1 MKIRHL
7 LIGLFA
13 VAATVACKPEEV
25 VETPKLD
32 VDKSAVS
39 LAATAGEASFNV
51 TSNKDWTASADADWV
66 SLQPASGKGSDKAVS
81 VKVTADD
88 NASEEPRTAK
98 ITVKAGDLTKTVS
111 VSQTGATGTE
121 PEPGPEPVE
130 DTYIL
135 VGEAIGGWDVDA
147 NGITLTLAD
156 GYYVAKEV
164 GITAN
169 KPMHFTKN
177 NKWEGNVK
185 GLHGLIAP
193 NEIGEVGNNDISLTE
208 GGAFD
213 VYLTEALD
221 KFYFMSPGK
230 LPSEAV
236 EHVDIQVSWGMMGM
250 FVGNEW
256 GTDVPMTYEGEWIVA
271 KGAQFSNLTF
281 KIRGN
286 GNWTDATNIG
296 MAPGSEKGVVNGKIS
311 VVTAEYSKAN
321 LGGDA
326 ADIKL
331 NGEAGTY
338 DVYFSFENL
347 EVYVMEQGYK
357 PGEKEPQNPEPVDVT
372 YTVVG
377 TLDNINWN
385 NAAPEGLMT
394 LDGNYYVA
402 RNVPFVTAATLYGG
416 ADQIEFKIVET
427 GTWDGYGVAAG
438 TAAQSANAEI
448 ALIAGGDNIPVA
460 AAGGSYDVYFDKANA
475 KVWVMNAGLKPGDT
489 PAPDPGTDEAEVK
502 TIFEGPFD
510 ASWDTPM
517 NALSYDGY
525 DWSTVNVGDVI
536 KIYGHPTSSSDGWYG
551 MNFRTGEGWTAFTE
565 VPDQFN
571 TPTTVAVKVTQIT
584 YDELVAKHGF
594 VVVGTGYTVDKVE
607 LIPAALEATSFE
619 DLLSGAGTFEGQDIS
634 MLGCWGENAPS
645 IALSAAG
652 EGYGGGYALVL
663 KNPVDGGQY
672 NSWKAQAALDF
683 PEPFDP
689 SKTYVMSFYVKASTN
704 ATIGVQYQNA
714 SYSNQG
720 GNMSFTALTD
730 WVYVEHEFTTG
741 SFDDIIR
748 LIFNFGENAADFY
761 IDNFKFGPKK

>member
-448 ALIAGGDNIPVA
+448 ALIAGGDNIPVVA
-460 AAGGSYDVYFDKANA
+460 AEGAYDVYFDKANA

-489 PAPDPGTDEAEVK
+489 PAPEDP
-502 TIFEGPFD
+502 
-510 ASWDTPM
+510 
-517 NALSYDGY
+517 
-525 DWSTVNVGDVI
+525 
-536 KIYGHPTSSSDGWYG
+536 SD
-551 MNFRTGEGWTAFTE
+551 
-565 VPDQFN
+565 P
-571 TPTTVAVKVTQIT
+571 AVKETIW
-584 YDELVAKHGF
+584 
-594 VVVGTGYTVDKVE
+594 
-607 LIPAALEATSFE
+607 
-619 DLLSGAGTFEGQDIS
+619 EG
-634 MLGCWGENAPS
+634 
-645 IALSAAG
+645 
-652 EGYGGGYALVL
+652 
-663 KNPVDGGQY
+663 
-672 NSWKAQAALDF
+672 
-683 PEPFDP
+683 EPFDLGSDWSQGLQITSVP
-689 SKTYVMSFYVKASTN
+689 RLPEDARIHVVYEAPAGYDY
-704 ATIGVQYQNA
+704 YQFKFCYISQDWNW
-714 SYSNQG
+714 N
-720 GNMSFTALTD
+720 ALTSPPGATDGCVVLDPSATEYSFALNADDIAAINSGRGMVVQGYAAIIKKVYFTSDIEVGDGPKLIWEGRCELLSD
-730 WVYVEHEFTTG
+730 WSSALQIQNMPLLESGVTIYVEYEAAGYDYYQFKFCYIDESWGWNVMTSPVDVNEYDCVMLDPDKTEYVLALND
-741 SFDDIIR
+741 DDIAAI
-748 LIFNFGENAADFY
+748 NAGKGMVIQGYGAVITKVSY
-761 IDNFKFGPKK
+761 K

>member
-1 MKIRHL
+1 MS
-7 LIGLFA
+7 
-13 VAATVACKPEEV
+13 
-25 VETPKLD
+25 
-32 VDKSAVS
+32 VD
-39 LAATAGEASFNV
+39 
-51 TSNKDWTASADADWV
+51 
-66 SLQPASGKGSDKAVS
+66 PASGKASDKAVS
-81 VKVTADD
+81 VKVTAED

-98 ITVKAGDLTKTVS
+98 ITVKAGGLTKTVS

-121 PEPGPEPVE
+121 PEPEPEPE
-130 DTYIL
+130 PDTDTYIL
-135 VGEAIGGWDVDA
+135 VGEAVGGWDVDA
-147 NGITLTLAD
+147 NGVVLTLKE
-156 GYYVAKEV
+156 GYYVVTGV
-164 GITAN
+164 GITAQ
-169 KPMHFTKN
+169 KGMHFTKN

-208 GGAFD
+208 GGAYD

-236 EHVDIQVSWGMMGM
+236 EHVDIAVTWGVCGAIEGNSWGASADPVM
-250 FVGNEW
+250 NL
-256 GTDVPMTYEGEWIVA
+256 EGEWFVARNIV
-271 KGAQFSNLTF
+271 FTEVNF
-281 KIRGN
+281 KVRGN
-286 GNWTDATNIG
+286 NSWSNDVKWGRAAKDQACRINEAIAVSTCTEYIEANPDAGDNENIY
-296 MAPGSEKGVVNGKIS
+296 I
-311 VVTAEYSKAN
+311 
-321 LGGDA
+321 GG
-326 ADIKL
+326 
-331 NGEAGTY
+331 AGTY
-338 DVYFSFENL
+338 DVYFSPDKK
-347 EVYVMEQGYK
+347 EVWVMTPGYK
-357 PGEKEPQNPEPVDVT
+357 PGDETPAPPVTETT

-377 TLDNINWN
+377 TIDGINWN

-394 LDGNYYVA
+394 LEGDYYVGK
-402 RNVPFVTAATLYGG
+402 NIPFVTAKTLYDG
-416 ADQIEFKIVET
+416 ADQFEFKIVET

-448 ALIAGGDNIPVA
+448 ALIAGGDNIPVVA
-460 AAGGSYDVYFDKANA
+460 AEGAYDVYFDKANA

-571 TPTTVAVKVTQIT
+571 TPTTVAVKVTQTT

-741 SFDDIIR
+741 NFDDIIR

>member
-121 PEPGPEPVE
+121 PEPGPGPEPVE

-416 ADQIEFKIVET
+416 ADQFEFKIVET

-448 ALIAGGDNIPVA
+448 ALIAGGDNIPVVA
-460 AAGGSYDVYFDKANA
+460 AEGAYDVYFDKANA

-489 PAPDPGTDEAEVK
+489 PAPEDP
-502 TIFEGPFD
+502 
-510 ASWDTPM
+510 
-517 NALSYDGY
+517 
-525 DWSTVNVGDVI
+525 
-536 KIYGHPTSSSDGWYG
+536 SD
-551 MNFRTGEGWTAFTE
+551 
-565 VPDQFN
+565 P
-571 TPTTVAVKVTQIT
+571 AVKETIW
-584 YDELVAKHGF
+584 
-594 VVVGTGYTVDKVE
+594 
-607 LIPAALEATSFE
+607 
-619 DLLSGAGTFEGQDIS
+619 EG
-634 MLGCWGENAPS
+634 
-645 IALSAAG
+645 
-652 EGYGGGYALVL
+652 
-663 KNPVDGGQY
+663 
-672 NSWKAQAALDF
+672 
-683 PEPFDP
+683 EPFDLGSDWSQGLQITSVP
-689 SKTYVMSFYVKASTN
+689 RLPEDARIHVVYEAPAGYDY
-704 ATIGVQYQNA
+704 YQFKFCYISQDWNW
-714 SYSNQG
+714 N
-720 GNMSFTALTD
+720 ALTSPPGATDGCVVLDPSATEYSFALNADDIAAINSGRGMVVQGYAAIIKKVYFTSDIEVGDGPKLIWEGRCELLSD
-730 WVYVEHEFTTG
+730 WSSALQIQNMPLLESGVTIYVEYEAAGYDYYQFKFCYIDESWGWNVMTSPVDVNEYDCVMLDPDKTEYVLALND
-741 SFDDIIR
+741 DDIAAI
-748 LIFNFGENAADFY
+748 NAGKGMVIQGYGAVITKVSY
-761 IDNFKFGPKK
+761 K

>member
-448 ALIAGGDNIPVA
+448 ALVAGGDNIPVA

-489 PAPDPGTDEAEVK
+489 PAPEDP
-502 TIFEGPFD
+502 
-510 ASWDTPM
+510 
-517 NALSYDGY
+517 
-525 DWSTVNVGDVI
+525 
-536 KIYGHPTSSSDGWYG
+536 SD
-551 MNFRTGEGWTAFTE
+551 
-565 VPDQFN
+565 P
-571 TPTTVAVKVTQIT
+571 AVKETIW
-584 YDELVAKHGF
+584 
-594 VVVGTGYTVDKVE
+594 
-607 LIPAALEATSFE
+607 
-619 DLLSGAGTFEGQDIS
+619 EG
-634 MLGCWGENAPS
+634 
-645 IALSAAG
+645 
-652 EGYGGGYALVL
+652 
-663 KNPVDGGQY
+663 
-672 NSWKAQAALDF
+672 
-683 PEPFDP
+683 EPFDLGSDWSQGLQITSVP
-689 SKTYVMSFYVKASTN
+689 RLPEDARIHVVYEAPAGYDY
-704 ATIGVQYQNA
+704 YQFKFCYISQDWNW
-714 SYSNQG
+714 N
-720 GNMSFTALTD
+720 ALTSPPGATDGCVVLDPSATEYSFALNADDIAAINSGRGMVVQGYAAIIKKVYFTSDIEVGDGPKLIWEGRCELLSD
-730 WVYVEHEFTTG
+730 WSSALQIQNMPLLESGVTIYVEYEAAGYDYYQFKFCYISQDWNWNVMTSPVDVNEYDCVMLDPDKTEYVLALND
-741 SFDDIIR
+741 DDIAAI
-748 LIFNFGENAADFY
+748 NAGKGMVIQGYGAVITKVSY
-761 IDNFKFGPKK
+761 K

>member
-121 PEPGPEPVE
+121 PEPEPEPVE

-193 NEIGEVGNNDISLTE
+193 NEIGEVGSNDISLTE

-296 MAPGSEKGVVNGKIS
+296 MAPGSEKGLVNGKIS

-347 EVYVMEQGYK
+347 EVYVMEQGFK
-357 PGEKEPQNPEPVDVT
+357 PGEKEPQNPDPVEIT

-377 TLDNINWN
+377 TIADNAWVN
-385 NAAPEGLMT
+385 NAAAGLMAAEGDY
-394 LDGNYYVA
+394 LVA
-402 RNVPFVTAATLYGG
+402 KNVPFVWNSTCYGG
-416 ADQIEFKIVET
+416 DYNRIEFKIVET
-427 GTWDGYGVAAG
+427 GTWDGFAYPEKNVD
-438 TAAQSANAEI
+438 QYANAEI
-448 ALIAGGDNIPVA
+448 TVQTGGENIAVDAPEGN
-460 AAGGSYDVYFDKANA
+460 YDVYFDKANL

-489 PAPDPGTDEAEVK
+489 PAPENPSDP
-502 TIFEGPFD
+502 
-510 ASWDTPM
+510 
-517 NALSYDGY
+517 
-525 DWSTVNVGDVI
+525 
-536 KIYGHPTSSSDGWYG
+536 
-551 MNFRTGEGWTAFTE
+551 
-565 VPDQFN
+565 
-571 TPTTVAVKVTQIT
+571 AVKETIW
-584 YDELVAKHGF
+584 
-594 VVVGTGYTVDKVE
+594 
-607 LIPAALEATSFE
+607 
-619 DLLSGAGTFEGQDIS
+619 EG
-634 MLGCWGENAPS
+634 
-645 IALSAAG
+645 
-652 EGYGGGYALVL
+652 
-663 KNPVDGGQY
+663 
-672 NSWKAQAALDF
+672 
-683 PEPFDP
+683 EPFDLGSDWSQGLQITSVP
-689 SKTYVMSFYVKASTN
+689 RLPEDARIHVVYEAPAGYDY
-704 ATIGVQYQNA
+704 YQFKFCYISQDWNW
-714 SYSNQG
+714 N
-720 GNMSFTALTD
+720 ALTSPPGATDGCVVLDPSATEYSFALNADDIAAINSGRGMVVQGYAAIIKKVYFTSDIEVGDGPKLIWEGRCELLSD
-730 WVYVEHEFTTG
+730 WSSALQIQNMPLLESGVTIYVEYEAAGYDYYQLKFCSIDENWGWNVMTSPVDVNEYDCVMLDPDKTEYVLALND
-741 SFDDIIR
+741 DDIAAI
-748 LIFNFGENAADFY
+748 NAGKGMVIQGYGAVITKVSY
-761 IDNFKFGPKK
+761 K

>member
-448 ALIAGGDNIPVA
+448 ALIAGGDNIPVVA
-460 AAGGSYDVYFDKANA
+460 AEGAYDVYFDKANA

-489 PAPDPGTDEAEVK
+489 PAPEDP
-502 TIFEGPFD
+502 
-510 ASWDTPM
+510 
-517 NALSYDGY
+517 
-525 DWSTVNVGDVI
+525 
-536 KIYGHPTSSSDGWYG
+536 SD
-551 MNFRTGEGWTAFTE
+551 
-565 VPDQFN
+565 P
-571 TPTTVAVKVTQIT
+571 AVKETIW
-584 YDELVAKHGF
+584 
-594 VVVGTGYTVDKVE
+594 
-607 LIPAALEATSFE
+607 
-619 DLLSGAGTFEGQDIS
+619 EG
-634 MLGCWGENAPS
+634 
-645 IALSAAG
+645 
-652 EGYGGGYALVL
+652 
-663 KNPVDGGQY
+663 
-672 NSWKAQAALDF
+672 
-683 PEPFDP
+683 EPFDLGSDWSQGLQITSVP
-689 SKTYVMSFYVKASTN
+689 RLPEDARIHVVYEAPAGYDY
-704 ATIGVQYQNA
+704 YQFKFCYISQDWNW
-714 SYSNQG
+714 N
-720 GNMSFTALTD
+720 ALTSPPGATDGCVVLDPSATEYSFALNADDIAAINSGRGMVVQGYAAIIKKVYFTSDIEVGDGPKLIWEGRCELLSD
-730 WVYVEHEFTTG
+730 WSSALQIQNMPLLESGVTIYVEYEAAGYDYYQFKFCYIDESWNWNVMTSPVDVNEYDCVMLDPGKTEYVLALND
-741 SFDDIIR
+741 DDIAAI
-748 LIFNFGENAADFY
+748 NAGKGMVIQGYGAVITKVSY
-761 IDNFKFGPKK
+761 K

>member
-221 KFYFMSPGK
+221 KFYFMSTGK

-416 ADQIEFKIVET
+416 ADQFEFKIVET

-448 ALIAGGDNIPVA
+448 ALIAGGDNIPVVA
-460 AAGGSYDVYFDKANA
+460 AEGAYDVYFDKANA

-489 PAPDPGTDEAEVK
+489 PAPEDP
-502 TIFEGPFD
+502 
-510 ASWDTPM
+510 
-517 NALSYDGY
+517 
-525 DWSTVNVGDVI
+525 
-536 KIYGHPTSSSDGWYG
+536 SD
-551 MNFRTGEGWTAFTE
+551 
-565 VPDQFN
+565 P
-571 TPTTVAVKVTQIT
+571 AVKETIW
-584 YDELVAKHGF
+584 
-594 VVVGTGYTVDKVE
+594 
-607 LIPAALEATSFE
+607 
-619 DLLSGAGTFEGQDIS
+619 EG
-634 MLGCWGENAPS
+634 
-645 IALSAAG
+645 
-652 EGYGGGYALVL
+652 
-663 KNPVDGGQY
+663 
-672 NSWKAQAALDF
+672 
-683 PEPFDP
+683 EPFDLGSDWSQGLQITSVP
-689 SKTYVMSFYVKASTN
+689 RLPEDARIHVVYEAPAGYDY
-704 ATIGVQYQNA
+704 YQFKFCYISQDWNW
-714 SYSNQG
+714 N
-720 GNMSFTALTD
+720 ALTSPPGATDGCVVLDPSATEYSFALNADDIAAINSGRGMVVQGYAAIIKKVYFTSDIEVGDGPKLIWEGRCELLSD
-730 WVYVEHEFTTG
+730 WSSALQIQNMPLLESGVTIYVEYEAAGYDYYQFKFCYIDESWGWNVMTSPVDVNEYDCVMLDPDKTEYVLALND
-741 SFDDIIR
+741 DDIAAI
-748 LIFNFGENAADFY
+748 NAGKGMVIQGYGAVITKVSY
-761 IDNFKFGPKK
+761 K

>member
-416 ADQIEFKIVET
+416 ADQFEFKIVET

-448 ALIAGGDNIPVA
+448 ALIAGGDNIPVVA
-460 AAGGSYDVYFDKANA
+460 AEGAYDVYFDKANA

-489 PAPDPGTDEAEVK
+489 PAPEDP
-502 TIFEGPFD
+502 
-510 ASWDTPM
+510 
-517 NALSYDGY
+517 
-525 DWSTVNVGDVI
+525 
-536 KIYGHPTSSSDGWYG
+536 SD
-551 MNFRTGEGWTAFTE
+551 
-565 VPDQFN
+565 P
-571 TPTTVAVKVTQIT
+571 AVKETIW
-584 YDELVAKHGF
+584 
-594 VVVGTGYTVDKVE
+594 
-607 LIPAALEATSFE
+607 
-619 DLLSGAGTFEGQDIS
+619 EG
-634 MLGCWGENAPS
+634 
-645 IALSAAG
+645 
-652 EGYGGGYALVL
+652 
-663 KNPVDGGQY
+663 
-672 NSWKAQAALDF
+672 
-683 PEPFDP
+683 EPFDLGSDWSQGLQITSVP
-689 SKTYVMSFYVKASTN
+689 RLPEDARIHVVYEAPAGYDY
-704 ATIGVQYQNA
+704 YQFKFCYISQDWNW
-714 SYSNQG
+714 N
-720 GNMSFTALTD
+720 ALTSPPGATDGCVVLDPSATEYSFALNADDIAAINSGRGMVVQGYAAIIKKVYFTSDIEVGDGPKLIWEGRCELLSD
-730 WVYVEHEFTTG
+730 WSSALQIQNMPLLESGVTIYVEYEAAGYDYYQFKFCYIDESWGWNVMTSPVDVNEYDCVMLDPDKTEYVL
-741 SFDDIIR
+741 SLNDDDIAAI
-748 LIFNFGENAADFY
+748 NAGKGMVIQGYGAVITKVSY
-761 IDNFKFGPKK
+761 K

>member
-121 PEPGPEPVE
+121 PEPGPGPEPVE

-448 ALIAGGDNIPVA
+448 ALVAGGDNIPVA

-489 PAPDPGTDEAEVK
+489 PAPEDP
-502 TIFEGPFD
+502 
-510 ASWDTPM
+510 
-517 NALSYDGY
+517 
-525 DWSTVNVGDVI
+525 
-536 KIYGHPTSSSDGWYG
+536 SD
-551 MNFRTGEGWTAFTE
+551 
-565 VPDQFN
+565 P
-571 TPTTVAVKVTQIT
+571 AVKETIW
-584 YDELVAKHGF
+584 
-594 VVVGTGYTVDKVE
+594 
-607 LIPAALEATSFE
+607 
-619 DLLSGAGTFEGQDIS
+619 EG
-634 MLGCWGENAPS
+634 
-645 IALSAAG
+645 
-652 EGYGGGYALVL
+652 
-663 KNPVDGGQY
+663 
-672 NSWKAQAALDF
+672 
-683 PEPFDP
+683 EPFDLGSDWSQGLQITSVP
-689 SKTYVMSFYVKASTN
+689 RLPEDARIHVVYEAPAGYDY
-704 ATIGVQYQNA
+704 YQFKFCYISQDWNW
-714 SYSNQG
+714 N
-720 GNMSFTALTD
+720 ALTSPPGATDGCVVLDPSATEYSFALNADDIAAINSGRGMVVQGYAAIIKKVYFTSDIEVGDGPKLIWEGRCELLSD
-730 WVYVEHEFTTG
+730 WSSALQIQNMPLLESGVTIYVEYEAAGYDYYQFKFCYISQDWNWNVMTSPVDVNEYDCVMLDPDKTEYVLALND
-741 SFDDIIR
+741 DDIAAI
-748 LIFNFGENAADFY
+748 NAGKGMVIQGYGAVITKVSY
-761 IDNFKFGPKK
+761 K